1 MVACV
6 APEAQRCVI
15 VIVGP
20 WNISISRAEKVLSSQ
35 LKYECLH
42 VKIEQGTD
50 ERSELELYPRVVY
63 LYQYYLLE
71 TI

>member
-1 MVACV
+1 M
-6 APEAQRCVI
+6 
-15 VIVGP
+15 
-20 WNISISRAEKVLSSQ
+20 LSSH

-50 ERSELELYPRVVY
+50 ERSELELYPRVVC
-63 LYQYYLLE
+63 LHKYYLLE